1 MMENLGCREGIGW
14 EVENQKFILNEV
26 ISRYELK
33 AIKEIEVEI
42 SFVSSCHKDEVN
54 A

>member
-1 MMENLGCREGIGW
+1 MENLGCREGIGW

-42 SFVSSCHKDEVN
+42 SFVSSATKMR
-54 A
+54 